1 MITIA
6 GIEINYLIKDMGHD
20 KWAVLLHGWG
30 QNIQMMEPLIPGI
43 IDKCNV
49 LIVDLPG
56 FGLSNE
62 PKQAL
67 TIEEYADIINRLVT
81 ELNIK
86 VYLLVGHSFGGRV
99 SIKYAAKYG
108 VERLVLLASPFRK
121 TIKKISLKTK
131 VLKGLKKV
139 PGINK
144 LEDFAKSHI
153 GSRDYKNA
161 TPVMRQILVNAV
173 NEDLFEDGKKITCPT
188 IYIYGKLD
196 QEVTLE
202 DAKEVESAFKDAA
215 LIIYEGCT
223 HYAYLE
229 RIEQTN
235 NIINSFLNEE
245 VK

>member
-1 MITIA
+1 MITVD
-6 GIEINYLIKDMGHD
+6 GIDINYFICDMGHD
-20 KWAVLLHGWG
+20 KWAILLHGWG
-30 QNIQMMEPLIPGI
+30 QNIQMMEPLIPGVS
-43 IDKCNV
+43 DKCNV

-67 TIEEYADIINRLVT
+67 TIDDYADIINKLLT
-81 ELNIK
+81 KLNIK
-86 VYLLVGHSFGGRV
+86 PYILIGHSFGGRI
-99 SIKYAAKYG
+99 SIKYAAKYC

-121 TIKKISLKTK
+121 SIKKPSLKTK
-131 VLKGLKKV
+131 MLKGLKKV

-161 TPVMRQILVNAV
+161 TPIMRQILVNAV
-173 NEDLFEDGKKITCPT
+173 NEDLISDGKKITCPT
-188 IYIYGKLD
+188 IYIYGTLD

-202 DAKEVESAFKDAA
+202 DAKEVETNFKDAA

-229 RIEQTN
+229 NIEQTN
-235 NIINSFLNEE
+235 NIIRSLLSE
-245 VK
+245 VD